1 MSILI
6 YIVVLFSIILCLSSI
21 SGNPFIDITC
31 NITLG
36 FISIL
41 ILSYLIIKKFN
52 LLINFITLWFG
63 LQRFIGLILASIP
76 IITVETFRG
85 FFLIKEILF
94 IYIFIILFSLFLL
107 KKIKIKFQDAD
118 TFLISFCIILI
129 CYVIFSNVNI
139 WLTLLSL
146 RRFIMLPLVYFIGRL
161 AVVNIKQLKNSLNFT
176 ILFTYSI
183 CIFGLIDYFGA
194 RKYIYQMLF
203 NVNEYFMKQA
213 LAGFIPIQWASGN
226 IMKGGIFTDY
236 TWGEIPRFITT
247 YIEPTTLGSFLAFS
261 LLYSIFCSSFVS
273 ITKIKGIKHSFIK
286 FIINFLVFLCIILTF
301 SKGAL
306 MIILCGSSFILY
318 FNQKIPLLY
327 RRTFLIGVYAS
338 IALTIT
344 FLLLTNSGAAAH
356 IDGLKTGILSG
367 LEHPFGLGLGNAGN
381 FTSFDDNAS
390 TESVGRES
398 MIGTMLGQIGLI
410 GFIPYLMFIIT
421 SISALVKG
429 YILNKN
435 KNIELAKLS
444 LATAGAFLGYTIN
457 SMFTDSASGVTGNF
471 YYFLFLGLVITQLHK
486 PKERV

>member
-1 MSILI
+1 
-6 YIVVLFSIILCLSSI
+6 
-21 SGNPFIDITC
+21 
-31 NITLG
+31 
-36 FISIL
+36 
-41 ILSYLIIKKFN
+41 
-52 LLINFITLWFG
+52 
-63 LQRFIGLILASIP
+63 
-76 IITVETFRG
+76 
-85 FFLIKEILF
+85 
-94 IYIFIILFSLFLL
+94 
-107 KKIKIKFQDAD
+107 
-118 TFLISFCIILI
+118 
-129 CYVIFSNVNI
+129 
-139 WLTLLSL
+139 
-146 RRFIMLPLVYFIGRL
+146 
-161 AVVNIKQLKNSLNFT
+161 
-176 ILFTYSI
+176 
-183 CIFGLIDYFGA
+183 
-194 RKYIYQMLF
+194 
-203 NVNEYFMKQA
+203 
-213 LAGFIPIQWASGN
+213 
-226 IMKGGIFTDY
+226 
-236 TWGEIPRFITT
+236 
-247 YIEPTTLGSFLAFS
+247 
-261 LLYSIFCSSFVS
+261 
-273 ITKIKGIKHSFIK
+273 
-286 FIINFLVFLCIILTF
+286 
-301 SKGAL
+301 